1 MNPSDRDDATIDIDL
16 TPAPA
21 LPGQVFGNPEAIW
34 ANVVL
39 DVILY
44 ISKAS
49 ATRSKM

>member
-1 MNPSDRDDATIDIDL
+1 MFTEYVVALDTKMNPSDRDDATIDIDL

-39 DVILY
+39 DVIL
-44 ISKAS
+44 
-49 ATRSKM
+49 